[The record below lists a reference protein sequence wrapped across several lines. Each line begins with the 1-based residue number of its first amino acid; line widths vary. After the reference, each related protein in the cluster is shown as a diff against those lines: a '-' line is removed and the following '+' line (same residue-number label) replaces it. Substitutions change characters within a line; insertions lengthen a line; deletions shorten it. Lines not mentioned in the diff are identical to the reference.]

1 MAVYAHLLSCY
12 NIVLIGFLCI
22 YVQYGNSYSLFVSH
36 LAMFGMAWLTF
47 LSDLQIVMEM
57 CGAGAAND
65 VMRLVKR
72 PFTESEIAAICKYS
86 LKGLSYLHSMR
97 KIHRDIKAGNI
108 LLNEK
113 GEAKLGTLKKWQKWV
128 KSGAE

>member
-1 MAVYAHLLSCY
+1 
-12 NIVLIGFLCI
+12 
-22 YVQYGNSYSLFVSH
+22 
-36 LAMFGMAWLTF
+36 MFGMAWLTF